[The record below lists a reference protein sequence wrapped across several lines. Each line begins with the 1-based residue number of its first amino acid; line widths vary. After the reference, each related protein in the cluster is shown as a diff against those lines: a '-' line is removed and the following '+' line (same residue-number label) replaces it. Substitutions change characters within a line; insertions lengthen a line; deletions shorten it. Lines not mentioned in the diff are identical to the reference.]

1 VKSAALLLSILALAI
16 LGGCARHFVVERDF
30 GRVDSRRSV
39 TTNSDTA
46 WTIRSEPEAPTDDE
60 RSSSRVSPARARGG

>member
-1 VKSAALLLSILALAI
+1 VKSAALLLSILAPAI

-30 GRVDSRRSV
+30 GRVDGKRSV

-46 WTIRSEPEAPTDDE
+46 WTIRSEPEAPTDEE
-60 RSSSRVSPARARGG
+60 RSSAGVSPARVRGG